1 MRWVKTA
8 TCTSPEPVSRAVRC
22 HRAIAACNS
31 SWFSSPCDLRVSTAE
46 PCAPVSTRGGVERA
60 RMGPVRWR
68 RESAH
73 IVTPK
78 GLKHRWGHVMRNAPQ
93 LPDHLRQCGLRRLG
107 LHSRGRRRR
116 WHGRAQQRA
125 LRRQERRPHARA
137 AAAAEPRRGRQ
148 APRRQ
153 RRGAK
158 HRGSSSHQ
166 HRGSRPRERFLRKP
180 SPGVAV
186 PMASK
191 PRASSTGTMLRC
203 ARRRGYF
210 RTNGAP
216 ASPTPTAAGPLEP
229 SHGGARRAQQPRGA
243 RTSG

>member
-1 MRWVKTA
+1 
-8 TCTSPEPVSRAVRC
+8 
-22 HRAIAACNS
+22 
-31 SWFSSPCDLRVSTAE
+31 
-46 PCAPVSTRGGVERA
+46 
-60 RMGPVRWR
+60 MGPVRWR

-93 LPDHLRQCGLRRLG
+93 LPDHLWQCGLRRLG

-166 HRGSRPRERFLRKP
+166 HRGSRPRERFLETQ
-180 SPGVAV
+180 
-186 PMASK
+186 
-191 PRASSTGTMLRC
+191 PRSGRFYGFQTMGEIDFLIDVSS
-203 ARRRGYF
+203 RRRSAS
-210 RTNGAP
+210 TLIHDSTSCNGAP
-216 ASPTPTAAGPLEP
+216 ASAAPTAGPLDEP

-243 RTSG
+243 RASS

>member
-46 PCAPVSTRGGVERA
+46 PCAPVSPRESTRGGVERA

-166 HRGSRPRERFLRKP
+166 HRGSRPRERFLKP

-191 PRASSTGTMLRC
+191 PRASSTGTR
-203 ARRRGYF
+203 F
-210 RTNGAP
+210 
-216 ASPTPTAAGPLEP
+216 
-229 SHGGARRAQQPRGA
+229 RRAGA
-243 RTSG
+243 TTLRHYRY

>member
-46 PCAPVSTRGGVERA
+46 PCAPVSPRESTRGGVERA

-93 LPDHLRQCGLRRLG
+93 LPDHLRQCGVRRLG

-166 HRGSRPRERFLRKP
+166 HRGSRPRERFLE
-180 SPGVAV
+180 
-186 PMASK
+186 
-191 PRASSTGTMLRC
+191 T
-203 ARRRGYF
+203 
-210 RTNGAP
+210 
-216 ASPTPTAAGPLEP
+216 
-229 SHGGARRAQQPRGA
+229 QPRSGRSYGFQA
-243 RTSG
+243 TGEFDLIDVSSRRCYNSQTSTYRY